1 MSKNRKMEGKGW
13 GGTRACL
20 EPMYP
25 GYRVRRRLQNKMK
38 LEGLWRAKERKI

>member
-1 MSKNRKMEGKGW
+1 MEGKGW
-13 GGTRACL
+13 GGGTRACL

>member
-1 MSKNRKMEGKGW
+1 MSKNRKMEGKGC
-13 GGTRACL
+13 GGTRVCL
-20 EPMYP
+20 EP